1 MSADE
6 IPFTRLS
13 ESTQQIYLDGSFDY
27 VLVDKTTNDM
37 KFIETLNVNPQP
49 ENEKV
54 CKTEIKDNTVYLYNS
69 EGTLLRTEKRDQ

>member
-13 ESTQQIYLDGSFDY
+13 ESTQQIYVDGSFDY